1 MQNIINIYPFNLAR
15 DVFSS
20 EEEAGKIYLPGIYAA
35 LATLTEREQDILI
48 QRYSDKLT
56 LQECSKIHGVTKER
70 IRQIEA
76 RAFRKLRH
84 PVRTKMFKGVPI
96 AELDVLLKE
105 HQKLLKEHELL
116 VKTIEQRATES
127 ASHAT
132 LVAIGKLAV
141 KMQTPVAELN
151 LSTRPCRALM
161 RAGKETLRDV
171 AEMTDKEFSQVRN
184 LGKKSQEEVV
194 NMLKTYGLDIRRT
207 ES

>member
-1 MQNIINIYPFNLAR
+1 M
-15 DVFSS
+15 D
-20 EEEAGKIYLPGIYAA
+20 
-35 LATLTEREQDILI
+35 T
-48 QRYSDKLT
+48 
-56 LQECSKIHGVTKER
+56 
-70 IRQIEA
+70 
-76 RAFRKLRH
+76 
-84 PVRTKMFKGVPI
+84 
-96 AELDVLLKE
+96 LLKE

-171 AEMTDKEFSQVRN
+171 TEMTDKEFSQVRN